1 MKKIFVPVVLLVML
15 LTAPAMA
22 ASTCYQKLDCK
33 GSACTLRLS
42 WTTDASG
49 NFAAFKTMEVN
60 GWIDGVETDPS
71 GAAAPTDNYDI
82 TMANQLVSTIGAI
95 STTTTRNI
103 GGDTGTWTGG
113 EVTTAEDG
121 VLSNRDTA
129 VAEFTRFLTNGCY
142 GGTMNFGPLL
152 VDISNAGV
160 SKSGVINIQFFKT
173 D

>member
-1 MKKIFVPVVLLVML
+1 
-15 LTAPAMA
+15 
-22 ASTCYQKLDCK
+22 
-33 GSACTLRLS
+33 
-42 WTTDASG
+42 
-49 NFAAFKTMEVN
+49 MEVN

-129 VAEFTRFLTNGCY
+129 VAEFTRFLTNGCN